1 MSAEGA
7 RRAGDYRLVPTLKVA
22 SIFSP
27 RSSAA
32 AGSSSGAVMGTPGS
46 EPHAPHAPKTAPS
59 TLAHST
65 IPNMGI
71 PNGIPNMGIPN
82 GGATS
87 VALLAGFA
95 AAAAAGRQGGASSIG
110 APDAPPRA
118 SAPPATAPSEVASV
132 PTTALGAVE
141 GGALAVP
148 SALQP
153 GAAVPTTTPTHRA
166 THDGEEGVGG
176 GVGVDDGGDDANGTV
191 PGTASRTYVPE
202 CSAAAI
208 EYVVHGGG
216 GGIGIGGGGVI
227 CGGGGS
233 IGGVGGVGSIGMAP
247 ACGVSARDGAI
258 RSSEK
263 SSISAVMG
271 ATTGAAT
278 GAATGPSQPRSP
290 AIGTGARAH
299 DGARLSAPLDR
310 TNPRKD
316 DVIVIHVCDDNR
328 RINRDFY
335 CSRELLLQ
343 VMSSDDT

>member
-1 MSAEGA
+1 M
-7 RRAGDYRLVPTLKVA
+7 
-22 SIFSP
+22 
-27 RSSAA
+27 
-32 AGSSSGAVMGTPGS
+32 
-46 EPHAPHAPKTAPS
+46 
-59 TLAHST
+59 
-65 IPNMGI
+65 
-71 PNGIPNMGIPN
+71 
-82 GGATS
+82 
-87 VALLAGFA
+87 
-95 AAAAAGRQGGASSIG
+95 
-110 APDAPPRA
+110 
-118 SAPPATAPSEVASV
+118 
-132 PTTALGAVE
+132 
-141 GGALAVP
+141 
-148 SALQP
+148 
-153 GAAVPTTTPTHRA
+153 
-166 THDGEEGVGG
+166 
-176 GVGVDDGGDDANGTV
+176 
-191 PGTASRTYVPE
+191 PE

-258 RSSEK
+258 RSSET
-263 SSISAVMG
+263 SSISAGMG
-271 ATTGAAT
+271 AATGAVT

-310 TNPRKD
+310 SNPRKD